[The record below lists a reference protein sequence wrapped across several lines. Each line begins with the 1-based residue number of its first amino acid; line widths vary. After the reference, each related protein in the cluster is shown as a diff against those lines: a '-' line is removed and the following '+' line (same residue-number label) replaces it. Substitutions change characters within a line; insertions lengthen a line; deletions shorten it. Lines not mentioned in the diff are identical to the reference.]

1 MTAQKPFR
9 RYWAITPDGLGLV
22 IKEDH
27 ADPHPD
33 ALVQVD
39 NGTRWHYLARI
50 RPATFKEFCWRDD
63 GFAGTNY
70 TLFFAV
76 CSFCVVLLVYG
87 LFFGGQ
93 FPELWGRIVCILAG
107 PAIIGTWVLGTWMNF
122 KRYWV

>member
-1 MTAQKPFR
+1 MTTKPFR

-22 IKEDH
+22 FEHD
-27 ADPHPD
+27 DDRLHPE
-33 ALVQVD
+33 AYVQV
-39 NGTRWHYLARI
+39 NGSSDWYFLRKI

-93 FPELWGRIVCILAG
+93 FPEVWGRIVCILAG
-107 PAIIGTWVLGTWMNF
+107 PAIIGTWIGATWMNF
-122 KRYWV
+122 KRFWV

>member
-1 MTAQKPFR
+1 MTTKPFR

-22 IKEDH
+22 IKEDPFTT
-27 ADPHPD
+27 D
-33 ALVQVD
+33 LSVQLGAVVFD
-39 NGTRWHYLARI
+39 YEKRQV
-50 RPATFKEFCWRDD
+50 RPATFKEFCWRND

-76 CSFCVVLLVYG
+76 CCFCVVLLVYG

-93 FPELWGRIVCILAG
+93 FPEVWGRIVCILAG